1 MPLGTFCSALVYARG
16 SRARGEADASVEG
29 ASKRKV
35 DVSKPLGSCQVEL
48 NPMERW
54 LDERLEELRK
64 PFATNPSASDLRAAW
79 FGGF

>member
-1 MPLGTFCSALVYARG
+1 M
-16 SRARGEADASVEG
+16 EDAN
-29 ASKRKV
+29 KRKV
-35 DVSKPLGSCQVEL
+35 DASKPVAVGSCQVEL